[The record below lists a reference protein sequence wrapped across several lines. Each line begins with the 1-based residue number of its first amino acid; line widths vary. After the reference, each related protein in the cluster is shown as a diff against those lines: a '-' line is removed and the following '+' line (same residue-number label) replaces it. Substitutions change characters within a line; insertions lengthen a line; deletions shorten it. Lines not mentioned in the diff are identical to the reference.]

1 MWLKFSLTFTK
12 SEKGISMK
20 PQNLISVY
28 QGAAALEKLGKDA
41 DKKFKVLKLHEIG
54 CLNRFCDIL
63 RAHGCDISDFDGFF
77 VGYTIGQI
85 GKEFDLLSFGP
96 EYTINIELKSELK
109 PAEKKEKILKQ
120 LRKNN
125 YYLKFLGRT
134 LQLFTYVDNDGFY
147 KYVAETDSLAKIEPS
162 VIASCI
168 HSHRVDYSIDPD

>member
-1 MWLKFSLTFTK
+1 
-12 SEKGISMK
+12 MK

-41 DKKFKVLKLHEIG
+41 DKKFKVLKPHEIG

-109 PAEKKEKILKQ
+109 PAEKKISAIW
-120 LRKNN
+120 R
-125 YYLKFLGRT
+125 
-134 LQLFTYVDNDGFY
+134 
-147 KYVAETDSLAKIEPS
+147 
-162 VIASCI
+162 
-168 HSHRVDYSIDPD
+168 